1 MPERVRE
8 FESHSR
14 RHCDLMK
21 KEDLIRKKIEELEEM
36 TGLDPTDLER
46 QLVPVTG
53 NDIGPLVA
61 RKRRVRQ

>member
-1 MPERVRE
+1 
-8 FESHSR
+8 
-14 RHCDLMK
+14 MK